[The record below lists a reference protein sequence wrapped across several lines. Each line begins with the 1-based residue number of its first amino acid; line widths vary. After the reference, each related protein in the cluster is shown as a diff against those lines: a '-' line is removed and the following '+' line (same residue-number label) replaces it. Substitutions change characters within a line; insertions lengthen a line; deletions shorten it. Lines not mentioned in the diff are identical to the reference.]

1 MKTIKCPHC
10 GSKEI
15 TVLQGYA
22 LGLALDLVYKCIKCR
37 KLFVREVK

>member
-15 TVLQGYA
+15 AVLLGYD
-22 LGLALDLVYKCIKCR
+22 LGLACKCIKC
-37 KLFVREVK
+37 KKTFVREVK

>member
-22 LGLALDLVYKCIKCR
+22 LAVACKCIKCR
-37 KLFVREVK
+37 KLFVKEGK

>member
-10 GSKEI
+10 GSEE
-15 TVLQGYA
+15 TPVSQPYA
-22 LGLALDLVYKCIKCR
+22 LGLACKCIKCK

>member
-15 TVLQGYA
+15 IVLQGFA
-22 LGLALDLVYKCIKCR
+22 LGLACKCIKCR
-37 KLFVREVK
+37 RLFVREAK

>member
-15 TVLQGYA
+15 AVLLGYA
-22 LGLALDLVYKCIKCR
+22 LGLACKCIKC
-37 KLFVREVK
+37 KKIFVREVK

>member
-1 MKTIKCPHC
+1 MKTIKCPYC

-22 LGLALDLVYKCIKCR
+22 LGLACKCIKCR